1 MFTGLGG
8 ERLWLCPSLNDSAND
23 ISGNGNNGSYQGG
36 MATIADTS
44 NGGSRCYDFDG
55 TNDRIDCPSTVLG
68 GSQVFSMSCWV
79 YVDSHDATYGE
90 GLMGQWE
97 GSVSSNQV
105 ALIYTG
111 PATSFS
117 GVVTAGG
124 SNYSSAASGSS
135 PPTGS
140 WHHLASVADGSN
152 VTLYVD
158 GVSQG
163 ATAYSGSINSS
174 PTNAFEIG
182 RYHGSSAASDRHCL
196 DGRMDDIRAY
206 DRALTQSEI
215 THLASARGVQGGPYY
230 RPLTLKSRVTRLL
243 SNRHMTLLERIR
255 SASKP
260 TTPISIKVKHNEEP
274 SYKAS
279 YAKNAGES
287 ENPHL
292 WKGLVGAW
300 MPSLGVTGETLRDVS
315 GNGNHGTLTNM
326 DAATDWVA
334 TSKGLALDF
343 DGVDDVADI
352 ASPPSI
358 TGDSATLALWCKSN
372 DSAPWRSPGGYVT
385 SGFDD
390 YRLTFRRLNTG
401 SLQAYAYY
409 SSGGRQSTGVYAISN
424 SEFQSWNYY
433 VVVASGGVVYL
444 YLNGAIV
451 ASGGSGSGD
460 LNLGTTFTLGS
471 QDSRSSG
478 SWWNGKIS
486 NVQVYNRALPPQ
498 EIQELYVDSLAPFR
512 RKKSPIGYQPIKEI
526 RGLIKTQEKI

>member
-8 ERLWLCPSLNDSAND
+8 ERLWLCPTLNDSAND
-23 ISGNGNNGSYQGG
+23 ISGNGNNGVYQGG
-36 MATIADTS
+36 MTTIADTGS
-44 NGGSRCYDFDG
+44 GGAFAYDINFTSEYIDCGNILDAPAQFSISAWVNRGTRTDVTGIAGKWNGSGYMLYNSTPQVAIDGGPHTSGSTQIPASTWQHLAATYDG
-55 TNDRIDCPSTVLG
+55 TTIRLYQDGIETSSQAHAAPSST
-68 GSQVFSMSCWV
+68 S
-79 YVDSHDATYGE
+79 ATYQIGAY
-90 GLMGQWE
+90 L
-97 GSVSSNQV
+97 SSGFRS
-105 ALIYTG
+105 LI
-111 PATSFS
+111 
-117 GVVTAGG
+117 
-124 SNYSSAASGSS
+124 
-135 PPTGS
+135 
-140 WHHLASVADGSN
+140 
-152 VTLYVD
+152 
-158 GVSQG
+158 
-163 ATAYSGSINSS
+163 
-174 PTNAFEIG
+174 
-182 RYHGSSAASDRHCL
+182 
-196 DGRMDDIRAY
+196 DDVRQY
-206 DRALTQSEI
+206 DRVLTQAEI
-215 THLASARGVQGGPYY
+215 THLSSSRGVQGGPYY
-230 RPLTLKSRVTRLL
+230 KPLTLKSRVTRLL
-243 SNRHMTLLERIR
+243 SNRAATLLERIR

-274 SYKAS
+274 SYKAG

-287 ENPHL
+287 ASPHL
-292 WKGLVGAW
+292 WNGLVGAW
-300 MPSLGVTGETLRDVS
+300 IPSLGVTGETLRDVS
-315 GNGNHGTLTNM
+315 GNRKNGTLNGM

-343 DGVDDVADI
+343 DAVDDVADI

-358 TGDSATLALWCKSN
+358 TGDSATLALWCKSD
-372 DSAPWRSPGGYVT
+372 DSAFWRSPGGYVT

-401 SLQAYAYY
+401 RLQAYAYY

-526 RGLIKTQEKI
+526 RGLIKT